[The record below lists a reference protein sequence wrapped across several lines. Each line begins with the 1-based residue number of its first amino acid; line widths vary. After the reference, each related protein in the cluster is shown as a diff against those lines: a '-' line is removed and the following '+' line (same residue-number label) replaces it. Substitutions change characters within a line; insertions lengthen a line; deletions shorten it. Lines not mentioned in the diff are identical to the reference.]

1 MPEPGHPHFI
11 ALTRLSTRKHQSALG
26 VDGLYFHGGKVPQSK
41 RRSRAAGKTLVEVGN
56 LRTTSNYAT
65 VAKCSGDTAL
75 RDIPVLH
82 NPGVFIRNEA
92 GGRLTSDDLA
102 G

>member
-1 MPEPGHPHFI
+1 M
-11 ALTRLSTRKHQSALG
+11 
-26 VDGLYFHGGKVPQSK
+26 
-41 RRSRAAGKTLVEVGN
+41 VEVGN